1 MNIKKNFII
10 LMLIVSSANASI
22 TAGQSIIPPK
32 PPAVIPPSTNSD
44 VVGIL
49 GAFPEEVKLLLSN
62 VEKKTE
68 FVIQRITFTEGIL
81 KGQHVVIAHT
91 GIGKVNASMT
101 TILLIEHFHPR
112 EILFTGIAGAINPAL
127 SPGDLVIGTTLAHHD
142 YGTLT
147 PEGTKQRPTRDP
159 STLQENPVYFPSDTS
174 LISKAFKAGRLIN
187 LEKIEGSN
195 GARTPTLTSGIIV
208 TGDVFVSSD
217 IATRDLR
224 KKMNAEATEM
234 EGAAVAQISYQ
245 QQIPFLVIR
254 SMSDNA
260 GNNAYADMKNF
271 YQVAARNSANLVMAI
286 LEINVRAKS
295 K

>member
-1 MNIKKNFII
+1 MHVKKNLVI
-10 LMLIVSSANASI
+10 LMLIVSSANASL
-22 TAGQSIIPPK
+22 TVGQSIIPPK
-32 PPAVIPPSTNSD
+32 PHQVIPPSTNSD

-49 GAFPEEVKLLLSN
+49 GAFPEEIKLLLSN

-68 FVIQRITFTEGIL
+68 FAIQRITFTEGIL

-91 GIGKVNASMT
+91 GIGKVNASLT
-101 TILLIEHFHPR
+101 TILMIEHFHPR
-112 EILFTGIAGAINPAL
+112 EIIFTGIAGAINPTL
-127 SPGDLVIGTTLAHHD
+127 SPGDLVIGSTLAHHD

-147 PEGTKQRPTRDP
+147 PEGTQQRPTRDP
-159 STLQENPVYFPSDTS
+159 STLQENPIYFPSDTS
-174 LISKAFKAGRLIN
+174 LVRKAFKAGRLVS
-187 LEKIEGSN
+187 LEKIESSKGS
-195 GARTPTLTSGIIV
+195 RTPTLTSGIIV

-217 IATRDLR
+217 IATKELR

-234 EGAAVAQISYQ
+234 EGAAVAQVSYQ

-271 YQVAARNSANLVMAI
+271 YEAAARNSANLVMAI
-286 LEINVRAKS
+286 LEVNVRAARK
-295 K
+295 